1 MINTTT
7 DHSKYHLVLSM
18 LVLAVMHAS
27 EHFNK
32 FNFLRTYL
40 PSRRFCETEGT
51 SKFTRKLWL
60 TLSECF
66 DASPTFFLLVR
77 LLFLARFTSC
87 RLTTY
92 VLWFH
97 NMNSSIVQLILDI
110 ITILVSWSR
119 SACLAVKVILINLK
133 TLAWDFSF
141 WGQACSYL
149 PAWCTPCELRESTS
163 NCSSLRHVKCLDE

>member
-1 MINTTT
+1 MKLNA
-7 DHSKYHLVLSM
+7 VL
-18 LVLAVMHAS
+18 LLLFFS

-32 FNFLRTYL
+32 FNILRTYL
-40 PSRRFCETEGT
+40 SSRRFSATEGT

-60 TLSECF
+60 TLLECS
-66 DASPTFFLLVR
+66 DAFSTFFVLVR
-77 LLFLARFTSC
+77 LPFLATFSSC

-97 NMNSSIVQLILDI
+97 NLNSSIVQLMLDV

-119 SACLAVKVILINLK
+119 SACLTVLLIVVWQLKSFSSTLK

-149 PAWCTPCELRESTS
+149 PARYTPCELGVSKS
-163 NCSSLRHVKCLDE
+163 NKHCSSLRRVKCLDE